1 MHFPHFFVMISER
14 GSDMEDSKI
23 IELYFARN
31 EAAIAETDKKYGP
44 YCHAIAYRIL
54 QNLPDSEECV
64 NDTWLRA
71 WNAMPPQKP
80 RVLRQ
85 FLAKI
90 TRNLSLDR
98 WRGVHAEK
106 RGGVEAALALEELSE
121 CISTDGDP
129 ASQLEL
135 EELKNAIA
143 AFLQIVP
150 GRDRDIFLRR
160 YFYLE
165 KPEQIAKAYLLKKAN
180 VRLILS
186 RTRQKLRDY
195 LTEEGLLV

>member
-1 MHFPHFFVMISER
+1 
-14 GSDMEDSKI
+14 MEDSKI

-54 QNLPDSEECV
+54 QNLSDSEECV

-71 WNAMPPQKP
+71 WNAMPPQRP
-80 RVLRQ
+80 GVLRQ

-98 WRGVHAEK
+98 WRGANAEK
-106 RGGVEAALALEELSE
+106 RGGGETVLALEELGE
-121 CISTDGDP
+121 CISAGGDP
-129 ASQLEL
+129 ATQLEL
-135 EELKNAIA
+135 AELKAAIA
-143 AFLQIVP
+143 GFLKSLP
-150 GRDRDIFLRR
+150 ERERSIFLRR

-186 RTRQKLRDY
+186 RTRQKLREY
-195 LTEEGLLV
+195 LEKEGLLHE